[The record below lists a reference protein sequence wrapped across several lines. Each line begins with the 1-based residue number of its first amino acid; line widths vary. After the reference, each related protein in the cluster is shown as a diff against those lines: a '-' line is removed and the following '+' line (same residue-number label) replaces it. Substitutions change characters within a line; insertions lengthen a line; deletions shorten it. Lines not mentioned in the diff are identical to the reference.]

1 MLISVTGT
9 TGTTWSHDCADLVIR
24 DGLFML
30 YGFDKRLVAVFP
42 VRNVVRLT
50 VVGGRKII
58 PGPRSGPDNLSVGKG

>member
-1 MLISVTGT
+1 
-9 TGTTWSHDCADLVIR
+9 
-24 DGLFML
+24 ML

-42 VRNVVRLT
+42 VCNAVRLT